1 MFEFLDGGFAG
12 YAVALGV
19 GLLIGAER
27 ERRKGRGADR
37 SAFGIRTFA
46 VVSVTG
52 VVVAS
57 LASPI
62 LLAIAG
68 LGVVALAIAGYLR
81 SSPGDPGVTTEIS
94 WVLTFLLG
102 VLANDKPALAAA
114 FGALL
119 ALLLISRS
127 WLHQLVRDRLTERE
141 ALDAVLL
148 AAVALIAL
156 PLLPDR
162 TLDRWGALN
171 PQLIGRLTVV
181 VLLINAVGYVALR
194 LFGTR
199 IGLPVTGFLGGFVS
213 STATIASL
221 GKQARAA
228 PASGLRAV
236 AGAAL
241 SSVPTVLQ
249 LAAILLATNS
259 ILLARLWPALTVAG
273 AVAVAYAGMLLWR
286 ANAAPNTRITDI
298 GRAFDLRHAVTVAGI
313 MTLVIGVGGWLGSAF
328 GAGGALG
335 GVAAS
340 GLADVHAATASAAAL
355 LVSGRLTPEVADI
368 AVMGAFAANTVAK
381 LAAAWFFG
389 GRRYALRLAP
399 GLLLM
404 LVAFIAMAWPQ

>member
-1 MFEFLDGGFAG
+1 MFEFLDSRFAG

-27 ERRKGRGADR
+27 ERRKGRGPDR
-37 SAFGIRTFA
+37 NAFGIRTFA

-194 LFGTR
+194 VFGAR

-221 GKQARAA
+221 GRRARAA
-228 PASGLRAV
+228 PASALRAV

-259 ILLARLWPALTVAG
+259 VLLARLWSALAVAG
-273 AVAVAYAGMLLWR
+273 AVAVVYASLFLWR
-286 ANAAPNTRITDI
+286 ASTAPNIKITDI
-298 GRAFDLRHAVTVAGI
+298 GRAFDLRHAVTVAGT

-328 GAGGALG
+328 GAGGALM

-355 LVSGRLTPEVADI
+355 LASGRLAPQVADI

-381 LAAAWFFG
+381 LAAAWLFG
-389 GRRYALRLAP
+389 GRGYALRLAP

-404 LVAFIAMAWPQ
+404 LASFIAMAWPQ

>member
-1 MFEFLDGGFAG
+1 MFEFLDNRLTG

-27 ERRKGRGADR
+27 ERRKGRGPDR
-37 SAFGIRTFA
+37 NAFGIRTFA

-102 VLANDKPALAAA
+102 VLANDQPALAAA

-194 LFGTR
+194 VFGAR
-199 IGLPVTGFLGGFVS
+199 IGLPLTGFLGGFVS

-228 PASGLRAV
+228 PASG
-236 AGAAL
+236 
-241 SSVPTVLQ
+241 
-249 LAAILLATNS
+249 
-259 ILLARLWPALTVAG
+259 
-273 AVAVAYAGMLLWR
+273 
-286 ANAAPNTRITDI
+286 
-298 GRAFDLRHAVTVAGI
+298 
-313 MTLVIGVGGWLGSAF
+313 
-328 GAGGALG
+328 
-335 GVAAS
+335 
-340 GLADVHAATASAAAL
+340 
-355 LVSGRLTPEVADI
+355 
-368 AVMGAFAANTVAK
+368 
-381 LAAAWFFG
+381 
-389 GRRYALRLAP
+389 
-399 GLLLM
+399 
-404 LVAFIAMAWPQ
+404 